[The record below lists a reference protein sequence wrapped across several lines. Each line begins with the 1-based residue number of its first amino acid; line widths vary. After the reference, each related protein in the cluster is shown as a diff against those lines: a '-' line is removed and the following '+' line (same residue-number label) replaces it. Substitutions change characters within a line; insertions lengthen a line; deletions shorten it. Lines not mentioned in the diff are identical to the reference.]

1 MVDERFIE
9 PGIPLGAAL
18 AGLPLE
24 SPERSAWPLLAERLR
39 PTRRRARWPYAIAA
53 SALALL
59 LLPHGLPTS
68 TSDRAQSSSSVAATG
83 RLELAALMS
92 ESARLERLLAA
103 TSDSGASSAT
113 TAVLSLEFED
123 RLHSLDTELAAAG
136 DPERQLALWQRRV
149 QLLRD
154 VAAVETSRHYL
165 AAEGRSLDVALVA
178 AY

>member
-1 MVDERFIE
+1 MVDERFPE
-9 PGIPLGAAL
+9 PGISLGAAL

-24 SPERSAWPLLAERLR
+24 SPERSAWPMLAERLR
-39 PTRRRARWPYAIAA
+39 PAKRRARWPYAIAA
-53 SALALL
+53 SVLAVL

-68 TSDRAQSSSSVAATG
+68 TPNHALSSSGVAATG
-83 RLELAALMS
+83 RVELAALMS

-103 TSDSGASSAT
+103 TSDGGASSAT
-113 TAVLSLEFED
+113 TAALSLEFED
-123 RLHSLDTELAAAG
+123 RLHALDAELAGAG
-136 DPERQLALWQRRV
+136 DPEQQLALWQRRV